1 MELVM
6 MLWAVAMLLVLWVDG
21 VNNMDSYNLI
31 DWLFFIAA
39 ASFSFVLLFGGI
51 A

>member
-21 VNNMDSYNLI
+21 VNNIDSYNYI

-39 ASFSFVLLFGGI
+39 ASFSFVLLFGVM
-51 A
+51 

>member
-31 DWLFFIAA
+31 DWAYFFAIAT
-39 ASFSFVLLFGGI
+39 FSFLLLFGGM
-51 A
+51 